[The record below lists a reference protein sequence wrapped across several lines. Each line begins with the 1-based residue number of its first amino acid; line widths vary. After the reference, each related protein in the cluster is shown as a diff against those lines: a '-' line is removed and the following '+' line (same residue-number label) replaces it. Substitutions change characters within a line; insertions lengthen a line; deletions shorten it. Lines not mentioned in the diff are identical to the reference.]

1 MCTYTVNGPEPKTAE
16 RDIECYKV
24 FYVKSNADGSKTY
37 CPVRDPESMTYVK
50 VYPPNSVRGHE
61 IVAEGEHTWSGME
74 RILYKTLKTG
84 YYEYEEDRLYRMEA
98 GWIHGFKRLAD
109 AKKFAYDVLTF
120 KSIKMTKGASLEI
133 WRCVIRKGKPY
144 HDGFMMY
151 RFPHGKYEYCVCAE
165 SMILSEFIAV
175 IDEKALAERRMFTV
189 ALVDDKGDEL
199 YPVRNESG
207 MKWRKTDDGV
217 LSVGEGERVHVY
229 FGMTEADY
237 YDAYICAK
245 SGEIGIRLEYSVANI
260 DTLNLPKDVHCKK
273 LCIKEIKVESSGK
286 IDQGYACSAL
296 SAASLKPVSTHVEWN
311 IFEMEYWKP
320 FACDMTLHVS
330 EKETITVYSGRG
342 GKSIPYTVA
351 VTNA

>member
-1 MCTYTVNGPEPKTAE
+1 MCTYTVNGPDPKTAE

-37 CPVRDPESMTYVK
+37 CPVRDPESMTYVNK

-109 AKKFAYDVLTF
+109 AKKLAYDILTF
-120 KSIKMTKGASLEI
+120 KSIKMAEGASLEI
-133 WRCVIRKGKPY
+133 WKCVIRKGKPY
-144 HDGFMMY
+144 HDGFMQY

-165 SMILSEFIAV
+165 SMILAEFLEIV
-175 IDEKALAERRMFTV
+175 DKNALAERCMFTV

-199 YPVRNESG
+199 YPIRGKDDGIE
-207 MKWRKTDDGV
+207 WRKTDNGV
-217 LSVGEGERVHVY
+217 LSVGESERVHVY

-245 SGEIGIRLEYSVANI
+245 SGETGIRLEYSGTNI
-260 DTLNLPKDVHCKK
+260 DTLDLPKGIHYEK
-273 LCIKEIKVESSGK
+273 LRIKELKARLFSKADE
-286 IDQGYACSAL
+286 GYAC
-296 SAASLKPVSTHVEWN
+296 AAVHATAVTPVLTHVEWD
-311 IFEMEYWKP
+311 ISEMEYWKP
-320 FACDMTLHVS
+320 FACDTVLRVS
-330 EKETITVYSGRG
+330 EKETIIVYSGKG
-342 GKSIPYTVA
+342 GKSIPLCIA
-351 VTNA
+351 K